1 MTVAPAQTYALSLR
15 PARARREIESLLA
28 RHAWAGRD
36 DVVLALHE
44 ALVNAQ
50 RHAGGAVRAEAC
62 IDGSSLVLQVWDRGP
77 GFDLDRYVRR
87 PPDPMAER
95 GRGLWLIS
103 RVASAV
109 EVRSH
114 EEGVALV
121 MRFDRP
127 GSTTSAPGRGR
138 PTKSQMLC

>member
-1 MTVAPAQTYALSLR
+1 MTVPSAQTFTLSLR
-15 PARARREIESLLA
+15 PARARREVESLLM
-28 RHAWAGRD
+28 RHAWTTAD

-62 IDGSSLVLQVWDRGP
+62 IDGSALVLQVWDRGP
-77 GFDLDRYVRR
+77 GFDLDRYIHR

-95 GRGLWLIS
+95 GRGLWLIAQLS
-103 RVASAV
+103 SAV
-109 EVRSH
+109 ELRYH
-114 EEGVALV
+114 DDGVALV

-127 GSTTSAPGRGR
+127 RSTASASADRR
-138 PTKSQMLC
+138 TKSEMLC

>member
-1 MTVAPAQTYALSLR
+1 MAPVQTFALSLR
-15 PARARREIESLLA
+15 PARARREVESLVL
-28 RHAWAGRD
+28 RNGWTRSD

-62 IDGSSLVLQVWDRGP
+62 IDGTSLVLQVWDRGP
-77 GFDLDRYVRR
+77 GFDLDPYVRR

-103 RVASAV
+103 QLATAV
-109 EVRSH
+109 ERRYH
-114 EEGVALV
+114 DDGVALV
-121 MRFDRP
+121 MRFERP
-127 GSTTSAPGRGR
+127 RGTASAPAGRAAESG
-138 PTKSQMLC
+138 MLC

>member
-1 MTVAPAQTYALSLR
+1 MTLNPVQTFALSLR
-15 PARARREIESLLA
+15 PARARREVESLLR
-28 RHAWAGRD
+28 RHAWTGSD
-36 DVVLALHE
+36 EVVLALHE

-62 IDGSSLVLQVWDRGP
+62 IDGTSLVLQVWDRGP
-77 GFDLDRYVRR
+77 GFDLDPYVHR

-103 RVASAV
+103 QLASAV
-109 EVRSH
+109 ELRYH
-114 EEGVALV
+114 GDGVALI

-127 GSTTSAPGRGR
+127 QSTASASVDGR
-138 PTKSQMLC
+138 TKSEMLC